1 MPVHHL
7 LHAPQE
13 LRGAGSARKECDHYS
28 ILLCDV
34 YEDSFSESVKIIK
47 DPVHGY
53 IEVEDFALALLDSPV
68 LQRLRYIKQLGFSYL
83 VYPGANHTRFEHS
96 LGTMFLADVASH
108 RFGLSD
114 TEHTLVVAAALLHD
128 IGHGPF
134 SHASEP
140 LMEKF
145 WGRSHDDIE
154 MIVDNL
160 AAVLLAWEIDPN
172 ELCAVVKGKHS
183 LSGIIHGDLDVDR
196 MDYLLR
202 DAYYTGA
209 SYGSVDAQRLIRHLI
224 RTSEGTVLDENGVNA
239 AESLLIARTLMRP
252 TVYFH
257 HVSRIGESMYQLA
270 VLEHL
275 DGATQEVA
283 ESLFKMDDASCLH
296 ALQTSENPVARDL
309 AFRLYE
315 RRLYK
320 RAIYAGSDQISTP
333 LFEQG
338 VPIEKCRE
346 FAIKI
351 ASDAGLMPH
360 QVLVDI
366 PLIPSEMSLGVRVK
380 NRHTVVGFKEI
391 SPRIHTLNATRRE
404 QWRLG
409 VYTLPEH
416 RDLVA
421 EVGCEVLHIKKPTRQ
436 DTLFSFE

>member
-1 MPVHHL
+1 M
-7 LHAPQE
+7 
-13 LRGAGSARKECDHYS
+13 
-28 ILLCDV
+28 
-34 YEDSFSESVKIIK
+34 KIIK

-53 IEVEDFALALLDSPV
+53 VEVEDFALALLDSPA

-96 LGTMFLADVASH
+96 LGTMFLADVASR

-114 TEHTLVVAAALLHD
+114 DEHTLVVAAALLHD

-140 LMEKF
+140 FIDKF
-145 WGRSHDDIE
+145 LHRTHDDIE
-154 MIVDNL
+154 LIVEEQVGNTL
-160 AAVLLAWEIDPN
+160 SEWGINSSEV
-172 ELCAVVKGKHS
+172 CAVVKGKHS

-209 SYGSVDAQRLIRHLI
+209 PYGSVDAQRLIRHLI

-257 HVSRIGESMYQLA
+257 HVSRIGESMFQLA

-275 DGATQEVA
+275 DGVKEDVSQH
-283 ESLFKMDDASCLH
+283 LLQMDDATCMH
-296 ALQTSENPVARDL
+296 ALRTSENPVARNL
-309 AFRLYE
+309 ALRLYE

-320 RAIYAGSDQISTP
+320 RALYVGRDQVNTT
-333 LFEQG
+333 LFEHG

-346 FAIKI
+346 FAARI
-351 ASDAGLMPH
+351 ASRAGLLPH
-360 QVLVDI
+360 EVLVDI
-366 PLIPSEMSLGVRVK
+366 PSVPSEMSLGVSVK

-391 SPRIHTLNATRRE
+391 SPRIRTLNATRQE

-409 VYTLPEH
+409 VYTLPEY
-416 RDLVA
+416 REAVV
-421 EVGCEVLHIKKPTRQ
+421 ESGCEVLHIRKPTRQ
-436 DTLFSFE
+436 ETLF

>member
-1 MPVHHL
+1 M
-7 LHAPQE
+7 
-13 LRGAGSARKECDHYS
+13 
-28 ILLCDV
+28 
-34 YEDSFSESVKIIK
+34 KIIK

-53 IEVEDFALALLDSPV
+53 IEVEDFALALLDSPI

-96 LGTMFLADVASH
+96 LGTMYLADVASR
-108 RFGLSD
+108 RFGLTD
-114 TEHTLVVAAALLHD
+114 TEHTLIVAAALLHD

-140 LMEKF
+140 LMQKF
-145 WGRSHDDIE
+145 LGRSHDDIE
-154 MIVDNL
+154 MFVDEM
-160 AAVLLAWEIDPN
+160 AGGALLSWGIDPD

-209 SYGSVDAQRLIRHLI
+209 PYGSVDAQRLIRHLI

-239 AESLLIARTLMRP
+239 AESLLIARTLMGP

-257 HVSRIGESMYQLA
+257 HVSRIGESMYQLS

-275 DGATQEVA
+275 DGTKKEVA
-283 ESLFKMDDASCLH
+283 RALFRMDDASCLH

-309 AFRLYE
+309 ALRLYE

-320 RAIYAGSDQISTP
+320 RAVFAGSDQVSTT

-346 FAIKI
+346 FAGNI
-351 ASDAGLMPH
+351 ASDAGLLPH

-366 PLIPSEMSLGVRVK
+366 PPVPSEMSLGVRVN
-380 NRHTVVGFKEI
+380 NRYTIVGFKEI
-391 SPRIHTLNATRRE
+391 SPRIRTLNATRRE

-409 VYTLPEH
+409 VYTLPEY
-416 RDLVA
+416 RDQVA
-421 EVGCEVLHIKKPTRQ
+421 EASCEVLHIKKPTRQ
-436 DTLFSFE
+436 DTLFSCE

>member
-1 MPVHHL
+1 M
-7 LHAPQE
+7 
-13 LRGAGSARKECDHYS
+13 
-28 ILLCDV
+28 I
-34 YEDSFSESVKIIK
+34 YEDSFSEIVKIIK

-53 IEVEDFALALLDSPV
+53 IEVEDFALALLDSLA

-108 RFGLSD
+108 RFGLSES
-114 TEHTLVVAAALLHD
+114 EHTLVVAAALLHD

-145 WGRSHDDIE
+145 LHRTHDDINI
-154 MIVDNL
+154 IVEDQVGS
-160 AAVLLAWEIDPN
+160 VLRAWGIDPD
-172 ELCAVVKGKHS
+172 ELCAVVKGNHS
-183 LSGIIHGDLDVDR
+183 LSQIIHGDLDVDR

-209 SYGSVDAQRLIRHLI
+209 PYGSVDAQRLIRHLI

-252 TVYFH
+252 TVYYH
-257 HVSRIGESMYQLA
+257 HVSRIGESMFQLA
-270 VLEHL
+270 VLEHIS
-275 DGATQEVA
+275 DREKVVSQQ
-283 ESLFKMDDASCLH
+283 LFQMDDSTCLH
-296 ALQTSENPVARDL
+296 ALRTSENPVARDL
-309 AFRLYE
+309 ALRLYE

-320 RAIYAGSDQISTP
+320 RAIYVGNDQVSTP

-338 VPIEKCRE
+338 IPLEKCRE
-346 FAIKI
+346 LAVKI
-351 ASDAGLMPH
+351 ASNAGLLPH
-360 QVLVDI
+360 EVLVDI
-366 PLIPSEMSLGVRVK
+366 PSTPREMSLGVRVK
-380 NRHTVVGFKEI
+380 NRHTVVGFNEI
-391 SPRIHTLNATRRE
+391 SPRIRTLNITRRA

-421 EVGCEVLHIKKPTRQ
+421 EVGCEVLHLKKPTRQ
-436 DTLFSFE
+436 DTLF